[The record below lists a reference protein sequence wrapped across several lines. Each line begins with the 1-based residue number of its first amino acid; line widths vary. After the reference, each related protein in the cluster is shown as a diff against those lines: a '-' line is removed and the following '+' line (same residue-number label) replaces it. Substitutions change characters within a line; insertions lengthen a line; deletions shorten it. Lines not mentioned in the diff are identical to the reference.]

1 VRNKSVQGRFRHGA
15 GDGVSSNE
23 LYGTNPN
30 VIAFPHLL
38 DPPSKCIS
46 RQEKAYKGKA
56 ESIQI

>member
-1 VRNKSVQGRFRHGA
+1 MKKNTVGLEHQPKTV
-15 GDGVSSNE
+15 GVSSNE